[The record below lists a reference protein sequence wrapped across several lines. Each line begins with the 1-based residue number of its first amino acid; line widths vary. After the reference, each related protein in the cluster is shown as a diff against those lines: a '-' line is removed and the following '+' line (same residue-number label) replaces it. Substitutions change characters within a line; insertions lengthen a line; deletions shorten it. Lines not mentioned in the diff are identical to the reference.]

1 MNPLTRRLATAAGL
15 VTVILTAAAF
25 ALSYHHLARVAEHN
39 GVTSPIAYWAW
50 PACIDLFIV
59 AGELLILRAV
69 LRAAKDGFA
78 VLLTI
83 VGSVGSIVLN
93 VFGVGMHEPAMS
105 YVVAG
110 VPPFAAL
117 LAFGAVMRQIHE
129 VVKATEPVDTPV
141 EPVDVPLPPVETPLY
156 PPASW
161 VDADAL
167 ESLREPEP
175 VQQTE
180 EPAPVPA
187 TTMSDDEIIENGWR
201 YGINYKDVA
210 AQVCRHPSTIYR
222 RYKKLD
228 ETHGK
233 PAELAKA

>member
-1 MNPLTRRLATAAGL
+1 MKKHSIKTVDALFVQAGIAAALSFSHLHDLAAAAGQGTWQAWAYPVSVDLLLFAAWRRIRAGRGGAQVWCWFIVALVASLTANLATAGLMAEMPPTLRLIIAG
-15 VTVILTAAAF
+15 
-25 ALSYHHLARVAEHN
+25 
-39 GVTSPIAYWAW
+39 W
-50 PACIDLFIV
+50 PAV
-59 AGELLILRAV
+59 AFLGGTLLVHGKR
-69 LRAAKDGFA
+69 
-78 VLLTI
+78 
-83 VGSVGSIVLN
+83 
-93 VFGVGMHEPAMS
+93 P
-105 YVVAG
+105 
-110 VPPFAAL
+110 
-117 LAFGAVMRQIHE
+117 
-129 VVKATEPVDTPV
+129 TEPVDTPA